1 MDKKKLSREKKVL
14 EEKNILDLETLLQLE
29 RRVKRATLPPP
40 PSPHPLRY
48 LHFQIWFL
56 ET

>member
-29 RRVKRATLPPP
+29 RRVKRATLPPTP
-40 PSPHPLRY
+40 P
-48 LHFQIWFL
+48 LHIL
-56 ET
+56 